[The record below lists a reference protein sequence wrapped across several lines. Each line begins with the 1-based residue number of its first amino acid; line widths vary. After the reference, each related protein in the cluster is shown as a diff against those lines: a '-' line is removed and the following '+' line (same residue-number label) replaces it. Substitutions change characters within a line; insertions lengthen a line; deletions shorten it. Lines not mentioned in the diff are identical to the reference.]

1 MVEVGNR
8 VPGGLV
14 ALGVG
19 AGGEGA
25 ARAGDHGGVYALVGG
40 GAIEQRQQLVVE
52 GGADRVEAVL
62 AVDRQRGDAAGDLVA
77 DEALG
82 RRAPRQFA
90 ALNHRTPLPGLSGSA
105 MIAR

>member
-1 MVEVGNR
+1 M
-8 VPGGLV
+8 PGGRV

-25 ARAGDHGGVYALVGG
+25 AGAGDHGGVYALVGR
-40 GAIEQRQQLVVE
+40 GAIEERQQLVIE

-62 AVDRQRGDAAGDLVA
+62 AVDRQGGHAAGDLVA

-82 RRAPRQFA
+82 RRVSGNRSAQRQAPLSEA
-90 ALNHRTPLPGLSGSA
+90 CPGL
-105 MIAR
+105 R

>member
-40 GAIEQRQQLVVE
+40 GAIEQRQQLVIE

-62 AVDRQRGDAAGDLVA
+62 AVDRQAGDAAGDLVA

-82 RRAPRQFA
+82 RRVPGNRSAQP
-90 ALNHRTPLPGLSGSA
+90 RTPLQGTSRSA